1 MSLWII
7 YLCNPSSIMIGFWTD
22 MIYILSNHCLIV
34 PNTNLVFY
42 FIANDKFLFSNVD
55 LTYEYNGGKIP
66 KIIVLNPLFFYF
78 YVYCQFFTY
87 YQEIQGCY
95 VIGVTFWIWCE
106 LFCTCLK
113 VWTQSFVSNWNI
125 SKITNITV
133 TNFNCCRPKI

>member
-1 MSLWII
+1 MSLRII
-7 YLCNPSSIMIGFWTD
+7 YLCNPSSVLIGLWTD
-22 MIYILSNHCLIV
+22 IIYILANHCLFV
-34 PNTNLVFY
+34 PNTNFIFY
-42 FIANDKFLFSNVD
+42 LITNDKFLFSNNDSPSV
-55 LTYEYNGGKIP
+55 YNECTIP

-78 YVYCQFFTY
+78 YVYCQIFTY

-113 VWTQSFVSNWNI
+113 VWTQSFVWNWYI

-133 TNFNCCRPKI
+133 MNFYFCRPKI